1 MAIKKRNELK
11 ESFRKGAIPS
21 QEDFGDIFDSFI
33 HRSEDGWFGEDTGVK
48 LSPTNF
54 SQNLMSFIKDINT
67 KSVIWSIKAYNTTN
81 DSFGLNLVDKDG
93 NSKITIDNNGFIGIG
108 TLTPQTNLDIN
119 GTLQCSCRRGSYKS
133 GKVLGDGKWHKII
146 ENSTDCSL
154 FEITAKI
161 NKYGLGQHA
170 IIHAIAANAFNG
182 KRKEIRTTS
191 ACYGKDKQLIELQW
205 TGTDFKYNLE
215 IRTRQNYD
223 NNCYIEYY
231 ITNLWF

>member
-11 ESFRKGAIPS
+11 ESFCKGAIPS
-21 QEDFGDIFDSFI
+21 HEDFGDIFDSFI
-33 HRSEDGWFGEDTGVK
+33 HRSEDGWFGEETGV
-48 LSPTNF
+48 T
-54 SQNLMSFIKDINT
+54 
-67 KSVIWSIKAYNTTN
+67 VIWSIKTYNTTN
-81 DSFGLNLVDKDG
+81 DSFGLNFVDKDG

-119 GTLQCSCRRGSYKS
+119 GSLQCRSRRGSYKQ

-146 ENSTDCSL
+146 EDITDCSL
-154 FEITAKI
+154 FEVTAKI

-205 TGTDFKYNLE
+205 SGTDFKYNLE
-215 IRTRQNYD
+215 IRTKQNYE
-223 NNCYIEYY
+223 NNCYIEYFV
-231 ITNLWF
+231 TSLWC